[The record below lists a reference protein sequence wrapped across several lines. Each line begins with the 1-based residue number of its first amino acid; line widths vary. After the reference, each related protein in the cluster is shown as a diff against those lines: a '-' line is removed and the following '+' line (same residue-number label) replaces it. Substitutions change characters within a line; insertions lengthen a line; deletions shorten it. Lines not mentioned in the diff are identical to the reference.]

1 MPINFSCPNCHKP
14 LRVKDELAGKK
25 GPCPHCKQLVTVPRP
40 SAAQAT
46 PLPKPAAAPKVT
58 APDGPPPAP
67 APAPPAD
74 VEAEAAALFS
84 EGEARVEA
92 PQFIDFPCPYC
103 DEPLHL
109 DAALAGKKTP
119 CPSCRRIISVP
130 LPKVEKKDWRA
141 VDGRIP
147 SGAQRPTA
155 PAPEGAWSSTATSRV
170 SREAL
175 DEAGLIPEKRV
186 PRTTGQKVRFGL
198 LVVGGP
204 VLLAVLAFVGWRWW
218 ASTREARALK
228 QALAFADAKDAE
240 TRIGKSGQAALFTGA
255 GEYAL
260 RTRRPQCGKEAAG
273 RLGKALGLL
282 TAANEQDR
290 DRDLALTELALAW
303 VDLGGG
309 PADLEREMRMKW
321 DEAQKRVEVTLHEI
335 RTPEARLEALRGV
348 VGRLVARGETQRVIP
363 VVQRVYSAPDADQ
376 AEAFAVVALELQKT
390 DQARAAEAADLAL
403 RPYDPAVKPRTRL
416 RGPVVAAALV
426 FGKAP
431 PAPEKGSVE
440 DERQELIGQA
450 EGLARRGD
458 LAKAREK
465 VAEAK
470 KYGPEVTLRAAV
482 AVAAGAAEG
491 NAGDKSDLEAAA
503 GMAGTVQRLQDAAW
517 PLLRLTHLAIQAGL
531 PEDRQQALTAAI
543 AVPAVK
549 GQAQLAV
556 LRARL
561 EGAKQVV
568 GEDAAAKVEGRGLAQ
583 RLAREALA
591 RHNVR
596 LDRGFAKVV
605 QGWEEPERAFGLLG
619 VALGLQGKDKEP

>member
-1 MPINFSCPNCHKP
+1 MPINFSCPNCHKL

-25 GPCPHCKQLVTVPRP
+25 GPCPHCKQLVTVPKP
-40 SAAQAT
+40 SAAQVT
-46 PLPKPAAAPKVT
+46 PLPKPSAAPKVT
-58 APDGPPPAP
+58 APDGRPPPAP

-74 VEAEAAALFS
+74 VDAEAAALFS
-84 EGEARVEA
+84 EGEAKVEA

-119 CPSCRRIISVP
+119 CPSCKRIISVP

-155 PAPEGAWSSTATSRV
+155 PAPEGAWSSTASSRV

-175 DEAGLIPEKRV
+175 GEAGLIPEKRV
-186 PRTTGQKVRFGL
+186 PRTTGQKVRFAL
-198 LVVGGP
+198 LVAGGP
-204 VLLAVLAFVGWRWW
+204 VLLVVLAFVGWRWW
-218 ASTREARALK
+218 ASTRQERALK
-228 QALAFADAKDAE
+228 QALAFAKAEDAE
-240 TRIGKSGQAALFTGA
+240 KRIGKSGQAALHTGA
-255 GEYAL
+255 GEYFL
-260 RTRRPQCGKEAAG
+260 RTRKPQCGKQAAEQ
-273 RLGKALGLL
+273 LGKALGLL
-282 TAANEQDR
+282 TTANDQDR
-290 DRDLALTELALAW
+290 ELALTELALSW
-303 VDLGGG
+303 VDLGGD
-309 PADLEREMRMKW
+309 PADLERELRMKW
-321 DEAQKRVEVTLHEI
+321 DEAQKRIEVTLHEI

-348 VGRLVARGETQRVIP
+348 VGRLVARGQTQRVIP

-376 AEAFAVVALELQKT
+376 AEAFAVVALELRKVDET
-390 DQARAAEAADLAL
+390 RAAEAVDLAL
-403 RPYDPAVKPRTRL
+403 RPFDPTQKPHPRL
-416 RGPVVAAALV
+416 RGPVVAAALA
-426 FGKAP
+426 FGKTP
-431 PAPEKGSVE
+431 PAPEKGNVE

-458 LAKAREK
+458 PAKAREK
-465 VAEAK
+465 VGAAN
-470 KYGPEVTLRAAV
+470 KYGPEMTFRAAV

-491 NAGDKSDLEAAA
+491 NAGDKADVEAAV
-503 GMAGTVQRLQDAAW
+503 GMAGAVQRLQEAAW
-517 PLLRLTHLAIQAGL
+517 PLLRLTHLAIRAGL
-531 PEDRQQALTAAI
+531 PEDRQQAVAGAI

-561 EGAKQVV
+561 DASPQVV
-568 GEDAAAKVEGRGLAQ
+568 GEEAAAKVEGRGLAQ

-596 LDRGFAKVV
+596 IDRGWAKVA
-605 QGWEEPERAFGLLG
+605 QGWEEPERAFGALG
-619 VALGLQGKDKEP
+619 VALGLQGKDKQP